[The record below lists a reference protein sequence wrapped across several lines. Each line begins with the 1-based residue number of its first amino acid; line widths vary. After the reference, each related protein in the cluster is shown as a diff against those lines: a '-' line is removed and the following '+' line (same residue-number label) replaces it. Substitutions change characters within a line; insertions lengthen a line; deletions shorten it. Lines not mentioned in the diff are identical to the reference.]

1 MGRVLVSGC
10 GCSAYSFN
18 FKHHRSHTA
27 VLKFLEEHVLGIMP
41 KTKSYAC
48 KNVENIGTISVV
60 RCFSAVQDQA
70 MKLPFPHD

>member
-18 FKHHRSHTA
+18 FKYHRSHTA
-27 VLKFLEEHVLGIMP
+27 ILKFLEEHVLGIMP

-60 RCFSAVQDQA
+60 RCLSAVQDQV
-70 MKLPFPHD
+70 MKLRFPHD

>member
-41 KTKSYAC
+41 KTKS

-60 RCFSAVQDQA
+60 RCLSAVQDQV
-70 MKLPFPHD
+70 MKLRFPHD